1 MNAAGIAR
9 FEKTFFRGLNAVVE
23 PALRRGIGSY
33 AITPAGLL
41 LLETVGFKSGQVRS
55 TPLLSLACGPYR
67 IVSTVRGDRSF
78 WVKNLVKQP
87 RVEYILGGKRR
98 AAQAC
103 VFLDGEHVTEAPY
116 QSPALRILSDI
127 AKRRAANGWAVAILA
142 PLED

>member
-1 MNAAGIAR
+1 MTATGIAR
-9 FEKTFFRGLNAVVE
+9 IEKTFFRGLNAVVE

-33 AITPAGLL
+33 SMTPAGLL

-78 WVKNLVKQP
+78 WVKNLIKEP

-98 AAQAC
+98 EAQAY
-103 VFLDGEHVTEAPY
+103 VFLEGERVTQELY
-116 QSPALRILSDI
+116 HSRALRMLSDI
-127 AKRRAANGWAVAILA
+127 AKRRAVNGWAVVILA